1 MKEKVGLSLI
11 IIVTT
16 YLLLTGLVAVFS
28 SISLYIGYVTTVIVY
43 LVISILMLI
52 ENRNLQE
59 FNIDRLSIFI
69 LILSS
74 FFRRRLGI
82 ENEWYFLFIIG
93 LAGVLLFVS
102 LVLNWR
108 RLPKTNF
115 KWLTISIITALIIL
129 IPITLIEFLQ
139 KIIFIQVNEYNAP
152 SKYGLLLD
160 ILQKT
165 IYNLSFNAPI
175 EEILFRAFL
184 WGYLKKMKWDS
195 TKIFLTQGGLFW
207 VSHIGKIVESPLT
220 FFISIPILT
229 YTVSKLAKESQQ
241 ISPSIISHLIVNTLS
256 SILLTYIAS

>member
-184 WGYLKKMKWDS
+184 WGYLKK
-195 TKIFLTQGGLFW
+195 
-207 VSHIGKIVESPLT
+207 
-220 FFISIPILT
+220 
-229 YTVSKLAKESQQ
+229 
-241 ISPSIISHLIVNTLS
+241 
-256 SILLTYIAS
+256 